1 MPSCIEL
8 SETRS
13 SATNSNGKITASRRF
28 AVWDDSTPITTPST
42 IRDLFGTTVGST
54 ALPDVGEIFP
64 GEIDV
69 FCVSYSIKLVQ
80 ESRNL
85 WNVDFQYESSEF
97 EASQNP
103 RPEQEGYTEFTTN
116 HTAEF
121 RDLWRSNP
129 GLVFPANGDAG
140 TNEEC
145 GGQRVDVAGEPVSVL
160 RCFTQLEVTETVQLS
175 SAVERLALI
184 NGARGRRNS
193 DAFYGGGPGTFLY
206 LGGQS
211 SRISLTLMRLTH
223 RFLHDEWYHMV
234 QVPMRG
240 SDGRIELE
248 SVSDNNRVAKRVLW
262 RQPFAQK
269 VSFQNISENF

>member
-13 SATNSNGKITASRRF
+13 SATNSNGKVSASRRF

-97 EASQNP
+97 EPSSEKKP
-103 RPEQEGYTEFTTN
+103 DEPGYVEFTTN

-121 RDLWRSNP
+121 RDAWRVAP
-129 GLVFPANGDAG
+129 GLVFPSQGDAG
-140 TNEEC
+140 MNNEC
-145 GGQRVDVAGEPVSVL
+145 GGQKFDTAGEPLSIM
-160 RCFTQLEVTETVQLS
+160 RKFTTLEVTETVLLS
-175 SAVERLALI
+175 TLVYRLSLI
-184 NGARGRRNS
+184 NAARGARNN
-193 DAFYGGGPGTFLY
+193 DNFYGGVPGTFLY

-211 SRISLTLMRLTH
+211 SRISISAARLTH
-223 RFLHDEWYHMV
+223 RFLHDDWYHMI
-234 QVPMRG
+234 QSPSRG
-240 SDGRIELE
+240 PDGRIALMSMQDGRRVAE
-248 SVSDNNRVAKRVLW
+248 SVYW
-262 RQPFAQK
+262 RQPFPSK
-269 VSFQNISENF
+269 VSFQSISENF